1 MLGLMGAMQ
10 EEVAHLREALD
21 DVTTHRVGGRDYH
34 VGRLDGREAVLAF
47 SRWGKVA
54 SASTAT
60 TMVDRFGVRELVFTG
75 VAGAVDGGLNVGD
88 IVVADA
94 LYQHD
99 LDASPLFAPMEV
111 PLLGACCFAV
121 ERERVE
127 RGVRAGALFL
137 GRLAEHVEPGELA
150 VLGVASPRV
159 HVGSVA
165 SGDQF
170 IASAAAR
177 ARVEAL
183 VPGVLC
189 VEMEGAAVA
198 QVAHEHGVP
207 LTVVRV
213 ISDGAAEG
221 SAVDFQRFIT
231 EVASRFT
238 AGIVRAWL
246 AERA

>member
-10 EEVAHLREALD
+10 EEVAHLREALAG
-21 DVTTHRVGGRDYH
+21 VTTHRVGGRDYH
-34 VGRLDGREAVLAF
+34 VGTLDGRAVVLAF

-60 TMVDRFGVRELVFTG
+60 TMVDRFGATELLFTG
-75 VAGAVDGGLNVGD
+75 VAGAVDRGLKVGD

-111 PLLGACCFAV
+111 PLLGEARMAV
-121 ERERVE
+121 GREQVD
-127 RGVRAGALFL
+127 RALRASVLFRDRL
-137 GRLAEHVEPGELA
+137 GEHVEAAELSA
-150 VLGVASPRV
+150 LGVVSPSV
-159 HVGSVA
+159 HVGPIA

-170 IASAAAR
+170 VSSSAALERIAS
-177 ARVEAL
+177 L

-221 SAVDFQRFIT
+221 AHVDFQRFIDQ
-231 EVASRFT
+231 VARRFT

-246 AERA
+246 ACV